1 MRGVKPMAK
10 IIDGKAIR
18 EFNLDKISEQV
29 EQLKVQGI
37 LPTLAVI
44 IVGSDPA
51 SRIYVNNKKAAC
63 ERTGMKSLEFA
74 LPEETTTEELLELID
89 KLNADKSV
97 NGILCQL
104 PVPKHID
111 KNKVL
116 ERILPEKD
124 VDCFH
129 PKNVGKLCIGNGG
142 LVPCTPMGM
151 VKMLEYEG
159 VDPTGKHCVIIGR
172 SDIVGKPMAMLMLA
186 RNATVTVC
194 HSKTVNLAEITR
206 QADILVA
213 AVGIAKFVKADMVKD
228 GAIVLDVGMD
238 RDENGKL
245 CGDVDYEAVK
255 EKASMITPVP
265 GGVGPMTI
273 AMLMRNTLTAAKIQ
287 NK

>member
-1 MRGVKPMAK
+1 MAK
-10 IIDGKAIR
+10 IFDGKAVR
-18 EFNLDKISEQV
+18 EYNLDKIAEQV
-29 EQLKVQGI
+29 AVLKEKGV

-51 SRIYVNNKKAAC
+51 SRIYVNNKKEAC
-63 ERTGMKSLEFA
+63 ERTGMRSLEYA

-89 KLNADKSV
+89 KLNADKEV

-111 KNKVL
+111 KNAVL

-129 PKNVGKLCIGNGG
+129 PENVGRLSIGNGE

-151 VKMLEYEG
+151 VKLLEYENI
-159 VDPTGKHCVIIGR
+159 DPTGKHCVIIGR

-186 RNATVTVC
+186 RNATVSIC
-194 HSKTVNLAEITR
+194 HSKTVNLAEITK

-213 AVGIAKFVKADMVKD
+213 AVGIAKFVKADMVKE

-245 CGDVDYEAVK
+245 CGDVDFDEVK
-255 EKASMITPVP
+255 EKASFITPVP

-273 AMLMRNTLTAAKIQ
+273 AMLMRNTLTAADLQ
-287 NK
+287 NR

>member
-1 MRGVKPMAK
+1 MIPMGK
-10 IIDGKAIR
+10 IIDGKAVR
-18 EFNLDKISEQV
+18 EYNLDKISERV
-29 EQLKVQGI
+29 AALKEKGVQ
-37 LPTLAVI
+37 PALAVI
-44 IVGSDPA
+44 IVGNDPA
-51 SRIYVNNKKAAC
+51 SRIYVNNKKNAC
-63 ERTGMKSLEFA
+63 ERTGMRSLEFA
-74 LPEETTTEELLELID
+74 LPEETTTEELLDLID
-89 KLNADKSV
+89 RLNADKSV

-111 KNKVL
+111 KNAVL

-129 PKNVGKLCIGNGG
+129 PENVGRLSIGSGS

-151 VKMLEYEG
+151 VKLLEYEG

-194 HSKTVNLAEITR
+194 HSKTRNLAEITN

-213 AVGIAKFVKADMVKD
+213 AVGIPKFVKADMVKQ
-228 GAIVLDVGMD
+228 GAVVLDVGMD

-245 CGDVDYEAVK
+245 CGDVDFEAVK
-255 EKASMITPVP
+255 EKASLITPVP

-273 AMLMRNTLTAAKIQ
+273 AMLMRNTLTAAEIQ
-287 NK
+287 NNI

>member
-1 MRGVKPMAK
+1 MAK
-10 IIDGKAIR
+10 IFDGKAVR
-18 EFNLDKISEQV
+18 EYNLDKIAEQV
-29 EQLKVQGI
+29 EKLKEKGV

-63 ERTGMKSLEFA
+63 ERTGMRSLEYA

-89 KLNADKSV
+89 KLNEDKEV

-111 KNKVL
+111 KNAVL

-129 PKNVGKLCIGNGG
+129 PENVGRLSIGNGE

-151 VKMLEYEG
+151 VKLLEYENI
-159 VDPTGKHCVIIGR
+159 DPTGKHCVIIGR

-186 RNATVTVC
+186 RNATVSIC

-213 AVGIAKFVKADMVKD
+213 AVGIAKFVKADMVKE

-245 CGDVDYEAVK
+245 CGDVDFDEVK
-255 EKASMITPVP
+255 EKASFITPVP

-273 AMLMRNTLTAAKIQ
+273 AMLMRNTLTAADIQ
-287 NK
+287 NR

>member
-1 MRGVKPMAK
+1 MAK
-10 IIDGKAIR
+10 IFDGKAVR
-18 EFNLDKISEQV
+18 EYNLDKIAEQV
-29 EQLKVQGI
+29 AVLKEKGV

-63 ERTGMKSLEFA
+63 ERTGMRSLEYA

-89 KLNADKSV
+89 KLNADKEV

-111 KNKVL
+111 KNAVL

-129 PKNVGKLCIGNGG
+129 PENVGRLSIGNGE

-151 VKMLEYEG
+151 VKLLEYENI
-159 VDPTGKHCVIIGR
+159 DPTGKHCVIIGR

-186 RNATVTVC
+186 RNATVSIC
-194 HSKTVNLAEITR
+194 HSKTVNLAEITK

-213 AVGIAKFVKADMVKD
+213 AVGIAKFVKADMVKE

-245 CGDVDYEAVK
+245 CGDVDFEEVK
-255 EKASMITPVP
+255 EKASFITPVP

-273 AMLMRNTLTAAKIQ
+273 AMLMRNTLTAADIQ
-287 NK
+287 NR

>member
-1 MRGVKPMAK
+1 MAK
-10 IIDGKAIR
+10 IFDGKAVR
-18 EFNLDKISEQV
+18 EYNLDKIAEQV
-29 EQLKVQGI
+29 AVLKEKGV

-44 IVGSDPA
+44 IVGTDSA

-63 ERTGMKSLEFA
+63 ERTGMRSLEYA

-89 KLNADKSV
+89 RLNADKSV

-111 KNKVL
+111 KNAVL

-129 PKNVGKLCIGNGG
+129 PQNVGRLCIGNGE

-151 VKMLEYEG
+151 VKLLEYEN
-159 VDPTGKHCVIIGR
+159 VDITGKHCVIIGR

-186 RNATVTVC
+186 RNATVSIC
-194 HSKTVNLAEITR
+194 HSKTVNLSEITR

-245 CGDVDYEAVK
+245 CGDVDFDEVK

-273 AMLMRNTLTAAKIQ
+273 AMLMRNTLTAADIQ
-287 NK
+287 NR